1 MKRKLSVGR
10 ALIYVLMVAYLV
22 LSIYP
27 LLWLLFYSFK
37 DNAEIFVTNPFG
49 PPMVWHWENYVKAV
63 SEFNIAVYFKN
74 SVIVSAASIL
84 IGIFCAL
91 LFTYV
96 VARIRTRLT
105 RTVRMLVM
113 MGMFIPVQA
122 IMTPLVVMVKNLH
135 LSNSLWSLII
145 PYVALGFPF
154 SVMVLYGFYVNL
166 PMELEESACIEGAGF
181 FTTFFRIIL
190 PQVKSAIAVL
200 VIYQFMSAWNEFS
213 LALVMITKD
222 EFKTLPLGLSS
233 FQGQFST
240 DWGATGASLV
250 IASLPV
256 LILYLFFSE
265 KVSDSMAFSGLKD

>member
-1 MKRKLSVGR
+1 MKHKFTVGR
-10 ALIYVLMVAYLV
+10 ALTYVLMIAYLV
-22 LSIYP
+22 LSIYL

-49 PPMVWHWENYVKAV
+49 PPTVWRWENYAKAV
-63 SEFNIAVYFKN
+63 SEFNIAAFFKN
-74 SVIVSAASIL
+74 NVIVSVASIV

-105 RTVRMLVM
+105 RSIRMLVM

-166 PMELEESACIEGAGF
+166 PMELEESACIEGANF

-213 LALVMITKD
+213 LALVLITK
-222 EFKTLPLGLSS
+222 EELKTLPLGLSS

-256 LILYLFFSE
+256 LMLYLFFSE